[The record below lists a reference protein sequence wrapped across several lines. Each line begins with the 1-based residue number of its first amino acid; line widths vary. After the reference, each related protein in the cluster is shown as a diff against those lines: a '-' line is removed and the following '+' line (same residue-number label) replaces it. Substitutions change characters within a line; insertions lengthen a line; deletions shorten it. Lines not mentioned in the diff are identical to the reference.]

1 MYKFTNLT
9 KVNGINYKN
18 LESARQ
24 NQYCWSMSELGDYI
38 YVGTSRN
45 MVPEI
50 LKIFLGEDFKF
61 PTSLDSSN
69 TDNRAEIWRYKKDGS
84 SNWQKVFKVN
94 NENEYGFRYMVN
106 FKPVN
111 GNPAI
116 YAASAVTKGYM
127 QVYKSVNG
135 TVWKPVLSD
144 VKEDSTIIG
153 TSSRAMVVHN
163 GKLYLAAVS
172 ESGLGRGTTLL
183 YSSKDPEFYPWKL
196 ETPANTDPKKNHQG
210 ALTNMAVFNNHIYV
224 SVSSDDGVQIWRTN
238 GIEPKV
244 NDWKLVVDK
253 GFGDKDNK
261 FTLSMGVFQEHLYV
275 SGTKDLPLSWMIPR
289 GCDIVRIDKDDNY
302 EVVVGPESIS
312 RTYSGFNNPFNIYA
326 WQIQEHDGL
335 LYITTMD
342 ASTNMELVLNLILA
356 NKEKLKL
363 PEKIISIIEEIYE
376 IVVRV
381 LNLFKYPF
389 GFNLYVSENGE
400 DFYPVFLDGF
410 KNRYNYGGRIL
421 YVDDQ
426 DNFYI
431 GTANPVEGLEVWKRS
446 YSRYDFDIAYDYCEY
461 LDMLDVD
468 FEEIREKLEEDFEKL
483 EKYIPQIREFFSR

>member
-69 TDNRAEIWRYKKDGS
+69 TDNIAEIWRYKKDGS

-196 ETPANTDPKKNHQG
+196 ETPANTDPKKNPQG

-381 LNLFKYPF
+381 LNLFK
-389 GFNLYVSENGE
+389 
-400 DFYPVFLDGF
+400 
-410 KNRYNYGGRIL
+410 
-421 YVDDQ
+421 
-426 DNFYI
+426 
-431 GTANPVEGLEVWKRS
+431 
-446 YSRYDFDIAYDYCEY
+446 
-461 LDMLDVD
+461 
-468 FEEIREKLEEDFEKL
+468 
-483 EKYIPQIREFFSR
+483 